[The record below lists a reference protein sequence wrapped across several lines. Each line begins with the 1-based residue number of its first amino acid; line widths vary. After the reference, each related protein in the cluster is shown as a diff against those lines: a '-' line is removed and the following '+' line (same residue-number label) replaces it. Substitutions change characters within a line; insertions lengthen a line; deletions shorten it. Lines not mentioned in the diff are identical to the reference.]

1 MTTNPRQLSE
11 ELRNSDDPALR
22 KRRGI
27 IALSA
32 LASASMGLIA
42 LYQTGVIRHL
52 PDVPSK
58 WFDAD
63 RVDASDE
70 AYSRFATPDAI
81 LGLGSYAATMGLAA
95 IGGRDR
101 SPWLSRAL
109 TAKVL
114 FDVANAARLTRDQW
128 KNYRAFCIWCLIA
141 AGATFAMLPLALR
154 WCRTSSQLLRDSVSE
169 TSGVGQALSLSGTS

>member
-11 ELRNSDDPALR
+11 ELRNSDDPNLR
-22 KRRGI
+22 NRRGI

-42 LYQTGVIRHL
+42 LYQTGVIRRL
-52 PDVPSK
+52 PDLPSK

-81 LGLGSYAATMGLAA
+81 LGLGSYAMTMGLAA

-101 SPWLSRAL
+101 SPWLSRAML
-109 TAKVL
+109 AKVL

-128 KNYRAFCIWCLIA
+128 TKYRAFCVWCLLA
-141 AGATFAMLPLALR
+141 AGATFAMLPLASKAMLTA
-154 WCRTSSQLLRDSVSE
+154 TSSPRSTPPESSE
-169 TSGVGQALSLSGTS
+169 